1 MRLLRP
7 RVTKAWLPGFAVLA
21 LLLVTVWTPACG
33 GSVEP
38 SQTSAP
44 GTVSL
49 EVLVAET
56 FLADIVRNVAG
67 SAASVEALMPLGADP
82 HAFELTPAG
91 AVKVAKCDVLVVNG
105 AGFEPTLDQML
116 ENIGENAEV
125 IEASAGLVSRTARE
139 GEEVE
144 QAGADEHHHDEG
156 DPHFWLDPTLV
167 VTYVENIRDGLSK
180 ADPANAATYAA
191 NAAAYS
197 RSLEELDTWIT
208 QQVSAISPDR
218 RLLVTNHESLGYF
231 ADRYGFKVVGTVMP
245 SVGTGASPS
254 PQQLAR
260 LIDTIRQT
268 GIRAIFLETGSNPD
282 LAEQVADETG
292 ITVVTQLY
300 THSLTEAGGAAPTY
314 LEMMRA
320 DTEAIVAALK

>member
-1 MRLLRP
+1 MRVLRP
-7 RVTKAWLPGFAVLA
+7 PVARAWMPGLLALA
-21 LLLVTVWTPACG
+21 LLLVTLWAAACG
-33 GSVEP
+33 GATDSP
-38 SQTSAP
+38 QTPAT
-44 GTVSL
+44 GTGSL
-49 EVLVAET
+49 KVLVAET
-56 FLADIVRNVAG
+56 FLADIVQNVAG
-67 SAASVEALMPLGADP
+67 DAASVEALMPLGADP
-82 HAFELTPAG
+82 HAYELTPAG
-91 AVKVAKCDVLVVNG
+91 AVKVAKCDVLIVNG
-105 AGFEPTLDQML
+105 AGFEPTLDQIL

-144 QAGADEHHHDEG
+144 QAGADEHHHDQG

-197 RSLEELDTWIT
+197 RSLEEIDTWIK
-208 QQVSAISPDR
+208 QQVGVIPAER
-218 RLLVTNHESLGYF
+218 RLLVTNHESFGYF
-231 ADRYGFKVVGTVMP
+231 ADRYGFTVVGTVVP

-254 PQQLAR
+254 AQQLAR
-260 LIDTIRQT
+260 LIDTIKGT

-282 LAEQVADETG
+282 LAEQVAAETG

-314 LEMMRA
+314 LDMMRV

>member
-7 RVTKAWLPGFAVLA
+7 RVAKAWLPGFAVLA

-33 GSVEP
+33 GATESA
-38 SQTSAP
+38 QTPVTGS
-44 GTVSL
+44 GSL
-49 EVLVAET
+49 KVLVAET

-125 IEASAGLVSRTARE
+125 IEASAGLASRTARE
-139 GEEVE
+139 GEQVE
-144 QAGADEHHHDEG
+144 DPDADERHDQG

-167 VTYVENIRDGLSK
+167 VTYVENIRDGLSE

-197 RSLEELDTWIT
+197 RSLEELDTWIK
-208 QQVSAISPDR
+208 QQVGVIPAER
-218 RLLVTNHESLGYF
+218 RLLVTNHESLGYY

-254 PQQLAR
+254 AQQLAR
-260 LIDTIRQT
+260 LIDAIKQT

-314 LEMMRA
+314 LDMMRA

>member
-7 RVTKAWLPGFAVLA
+7 SVVRAWLPGLLVLA
-21 LLLVTVWTPACG
+21 LLPVTLWAAACG
-33 GSVEP
+33 AATESPQVPATGTGS
-38 SQTSAP
+38 
-44 GTVSL
+44 L
-49 EVLVAET
+49 KVLVAET

-67 SAASVEALMPLGADP
+67 SAASVEALMPVGADP
-82 HAFELTPAG
+82 HAYELTPAG

-105 AGFEPTLDQML
+105 SGFEPMLDQML

-125 IEASAGLVSRTARE
+125 IEASAGLASRTARE

-144 QAGADEHHHDEG
+144 QAGAEEHHHDQG

-167 VTYVENIRDGLSK
+167 VTYVANIRDGLSE

-197 RSLEELDTWIT
+197 RSLRELDGWIT
-208 QQVSAISPDR
+208 QQIGAIPAER
-218 RLLVTNHESLGYF
+218 RLLVTNHESFGYF
-231 ADRYGFKVVGTVMP
+231 ADRYGFTVVGTVVP

-254 PQQLAR
+254 AQQLAR
-260 LIDTIRQT
+260 LIDTIKGT

-282 LAEQVADETG
+282 LAEQVAAETG

-300 THSLTEAGGAAPTY
+300 THSLTEAGGPAPTY
-314 LEMMRA
+314 LDMMRA
-320 DTEAIVAALK
+320 NTEAIVAALK